1 MATVILFIVEGPS
14 DETALI
20 IPLYEKIIQ
29 KKLRTSVKVMHGD
42 ISTKFIKNTELY
54 EITSS
59 NIKKEIISIVSDFIN
74 RENLLKSKDL
84 LKIFYITDTDR
95 CFSGIES
102 HHTNKKSCLTTLFN
116 TDFIPLGKG
125 SSLKN
130 IPFDVIFMNE
140 NLEHLLTLESRNFSD
155 KEKEIIATNF
165 SEECEKD
172 FQKYIDTFK
181 NDKIKFWTSYRDSYT
196 QIRQNPETSSNMN
209 NFLDEFNLDKIE

>member
-20 IPLYEKIIQ
+20 IPLYEKIIK

-42 ISTKFIKNTELY
+42 ILTKFIKNTTLY

-59 NIKKEIISIVSDFIN
+59 NIKKELITIVSDFIS

-95 CFSGIES
+95 CFLETES
-102 HHTNKKSCLTTLFN
+102 HHINKQNCLNTLFN
-116 TDFIPLGKG
+116 TDFISLGKG
-125 SSLKN
+125 SALKN
-130 IPFDVIFMNE
+130 IPFDVIFLNE
-140 NLEHLLTLESRNFSD
+140 NLEHLLTLESRCFSD
-155 KEKEIIATNF
+155 EEKERIANSF

-181 NDKIKFWTSYRDSYT
+181 NDQVKFWNSYRESYN
-196 QIRQNPETSSNMN
+196 QIKENKEVSSNMN
-209 NFLDEFNLDKIE
+209 NFLDEFDLN